1 MSQVANTFCSF
12 SGIVE
17 AILYGSDY
25 TEVPILSKPDLF
37 TVCLSFYNPLGIEFM
52 VSSVLY
58 CQGTLTVLESGSLLP
73 ILSVRAS
80 SLITIGTCPSA
91 LFTSDDAAIPSQNAT
106 VSFVAKVIATSSTDG
121 CRFFTT
127 LMTAF
132 KQSENNERVYETFHV
147 ICLMAPDSRWE
158 RVRFPSINNYAQVM
172 GDVIGFTISGD
183 IKCFYSN
190 ISEASLY
197 PSATGSAS
205 TATTSI
211 TSISSPEEPIFLCH
225 RSRAYSIAPLLIP
238 ASFYALVTD
247 ADTVLASFPGPRGE
261 PVEEEVNNEA
271 REVNYHDPFD
281 WHQLGISCHLSGL
294 HYLQYKILFF
304 KFPPLM

>member
-1 MSQVANTFCSF
+1 VEVTEPPVTF
-12 SGIVE
+12 GVWTNVQ

-25 TEVPILSKPDLF
+25 TDVPILSKPDLF

-58 CQGTLTVLESGSLLP
+58 CQGTLTVLESGSLP

-80 SLITIGTCPSA
+80 SLITYVLSYFSSSFDVVFSISTCPSA

-158 RVRFPSINNYAQVM
+158 RVRFPPVNNYAL
-172 GDVIGFTISGD
+172 GNSSFRLSFLGFTNCACI
-183 IKCFYSN
+183 
-190 ISEASLY
+190 
-197 PSATGSAS
+197 
-205 TATTSI
+205 
-211 TSISSPEEPIFLCH
+211 
-225 RSRAYSIAPLLIP
+225 
-238 ASFYALVTD
+238 
-247 ADTVLASFPGPRGE
+247 
-261 PVEEEVNNEA
+261 
-271 REVNYHDPFD
+271 
-281 WHQLGISCHLSGL
+281 
-294 HYLQYKILFF
+294 
-304 KFPPLM
+304 